1 MKELKCLQMIMT
13 DLQKLYKDY
22 ILVAFSLKE
31 NKELLRFEKRFNDS
45 IKKAQDL
52 MDTLED

>member
-1 MKELKCLQMIMT
+1 MVVFSI
-13 DLQKLYKDY
+13 KDNQP
-22 ILVAFSLKE
+22 LVK
-31 NKELLRFEKRFNDS
+31 FEKRFNDS